1 MWNAHIRVYGVGME
15 AHTARV
21 RRGALTVA
29 LIALLLPMSVSAANA
44 APPEIPAVAKYIAL
58 GDSIAAGVGAGDYKA
73 NDGCFRT
80 TAGYPELLDDTP
92 RISLVKNVACS
103 GATVIGVTTDQ
114 VKALNRGTTLVTIT
128 AGANGLNLPVLL
140 AACAAGVDREPCLA
154 AISAATTYR
163 TQVLP
168 GELATLIGTV
178 AQESPIA
185 RILVTGYPIPFS
197 PGLDPIWDAANLHAT
212 MLNLTIATAVSA
224 AAANGAPVSFVPVDF
239 TGHTIGSGNVL
250 WINSNFGDASSFLH
264 PTAAGYVA
272 YRDAILSA
280 IAP

>member
-1 MWNAHIRVYGVGME
+1 MSAHSTR
-15 AHTARV
+15 A
-21 RRGALTVA
+21 RRGALTAA
-29 LIALLLPMSVSAANA
+29 LIALLLPLGVATAASA
-44 APPEIPAVAKYIAL
+44 APPEIPVVAKYIAV

-80 TAGYPELLDDTP
+80 TAGYPELLDDVS
-92 RISLVKNVACS
+92 RINLVKNAACS

-140 AACAAGVDREPCLA
+140 AACAAGIDREPCLA

-168 GELATLIGTV
+168 GELTTLIHAV
-178 AQESPIA
+178 AQEAPLA
-185 RILVTGYPIPFS
+185 RIVVTGYPVPFS

-212 MLNLTIATAVSA
+212 ALNLTIATTVSA
-224 AAANGAPVSFVPVDF
+224 AAASGAPVVFAPVDF

-250 WINSNFGDASSFLH
+250 WINANFGDASTFLH
-264 PTAAGYVA
+264 PNAAGYVA
-272 YRDAILSA
+272 YRDAILLA